1 MDCSLATLLIFASK
15 VWARS
20 SSRSGEES
28 RDEVGSSCS
37 GAGSGLRR
45 GEKRASGPGLRRGEK
60 RASGAGLRRGEKRA
74 SGPGLLGGL
83 DPMGGEQHCIY
94 GNKFTINKS
103 FQSSK

>member
-1 MDCSLATLLIFASK
+1 MDCSLFRVATLLIFASK

-60 RASGAGLRRGEKRA
+60 RASG
-74 SGPGLLGGL
+74 PGLLGGL